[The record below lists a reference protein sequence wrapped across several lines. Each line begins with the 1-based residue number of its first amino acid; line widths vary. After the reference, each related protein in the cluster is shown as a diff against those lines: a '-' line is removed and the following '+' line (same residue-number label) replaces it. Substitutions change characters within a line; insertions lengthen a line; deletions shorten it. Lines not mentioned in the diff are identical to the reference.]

1 MKNSKLNCIIGDV
14 VEFDEDEKVITKI
27 FERKNYLH
35 RPLLSNIDFIGILFA
50 IENPKFD
57 FINFQKML
65 LNSNYQNI
73 PCILILSKIDLVSKD
88 ELNQFLE
95 EFLKIFGNTVR
106 VFPISIKGNF
116 GIKEL
121 KDYIKT
127 REILE
132 SKNSTNK
139 TLINYIEC
147 DDISNIVKNIL
158 IPAWIREIEK
168 ADTEI
173 IDASIE
179 QVMLSSGNISN
190 ILDLLNLKRNN
201 YKNDSSVLVMVG

>member
-1 MKNSKLNCIIGDV
+1 MSKNIFLVQYQDQNYFDDTSETIDEVYLNEEV
-14 VEFDEDEKVITKI
+14 YEK
-27 FERKNYLH
+27 
-35 RPLLSNIDFIGILFA
+35 
-50 IENPKFD
+50 
-57 FINFQKML
+57 
-65 LNSNYQNI
+65 
-73 PCILILSKIDLVSKD
+73 
-88 ELNQFLE
+88 
-95 EFLKIFGNTVR
+95 
-106 VFPISIKGNF
+106 
-116 GIKEL
+116 L

-168 ADTEI
+168 TDTEI

-201 YKNDSSVLVMVG
+201 YNNDSSVLVMVG

>member
-1 MKNSKLNCIIGDV
+1 MSKNIFLVQYQDQNY
-14 VEFDEDEKVITKI
+14 FDDTSE
-27 FERKNYLH
+27 
-35 RPLLSNIDFIGILFA
+35 NID
-50 IENPKFD
+50 EVY
-57 FINFQKML
+57 
-65 LNSNYQNI
+65 LN
-73 PCILILSKIDLVSKD
+73 
-88 ELNQFLE
+88 E
-95 EFLKIFGNTVR
+95 EVYEK
-106 VFPISIKGNF
+106 
-116 GIKEL
+116 L

>member
-1 MKNSKLNCIIGDV
+1 MSKNIFLVQYQDQNYFDDTSETIDEVYLNEEV
-14 VEFDEDEKVITKI
+14 YEK
-27 FERKNYLH
+27 
-35 RPLLSNIDFIGILFA
+35 
-50 IENPKFD
+50 
-57 FINFQKML
+57 
-65 LNSNYQNI
+65 
-73 PCILILSKIDLVSKD
+73 
-88 ELNQFLE
+88 
-95 EFLKIFGNTVR
+95 
-106 VFPISIKGNF
+106 
-116 GIKEL
+116 L

-201 YKNDSSVLVMVG
+201 YNNDSSVLVMVG

>member
-57 FINFQKML
+57 FTNFQKML

-88 ELNQFLE
+88 
-95 EFLKIFGNTVR
+95 
-106 VFPISIKGNF
+106 
-116 GIKEL
+116 
-121 KDYIKT
+121 
-127 REILE
+127 
-132 SKNSTNK
+132 
-139 TLINYIEC
+139 
-147 DDISNIVKNIL
+147 
-158 IPAWIREIEK
+158 
-168 ADTEI
+168 
-173 IDASIE
+173 
-179 QVMLSSGNISN
+179 
-190 ILDLLNLKRNN
+190 
-201 YKNDSSVLVMVG
+201 

>member
-1 MKNSKLNCIIGDV
+1 MSKNIFLVQYQDQNYFDDTSETIDEVYLNEEV
-14 VEFDEDEKVITKI
+14 YEK
-27 FERKNYLH
+27 
-35 RPLLSNIDFIGILFA
+35 
-50 IENPKFD
+50 
-57 FINFQKML
+57 
-65 LNSNYQNI
+65 
-73 PCILILSKIDLVSKD
+73 
-88 ELNQFLE
+88 
-95 EFLKIFGNTVR
+95 
-106 VFPISIKGNF
+106 
-116 GIKEL
+116 L

-127 REILE
+127 REIPE

-147 DDISNIVKNIL
+147 HDISNIVKNIL
-158 IPAWIREIEK
+158 IPAWIREIQK

-201 YKNDSSVLVMVG
+201 YKNDSSVLVTVG

>member
-1 MKNSKLNCIIGDV
+1 MSKNIFLVQYQDQNYCDDTSETIDEVYLNEEV
-14 VEFDEDEKVITKI
+14 YEKI
-27 FERKNYLH
+27 
-35 RPLLSNIDFIGILFA
+35 
-50 IENPKFD
+50 
-57 FINFQKML
+57 
-65 LNSNYQNI
+65 
-73 PCILILSKIDLVSKD
+73 
-88 ELNQFLE
+88 
-95 EFLKIFGNTVR
+95 
-106 VFPISIKGNF
+106 
-116 GIKEL
+116 

-139 TLINYIEC
+139 TLINYIEY

-173 IDASIE
+173 INASIE

>member
-1 MKNSKLNCIIGDV
+1 MSKNIFLVQYQDQNYFDDTSETIDEVYLNEEV
-14 VEFDEDEKVITKI
+14 YEK
-27 FERKNYLH
+27 
-35 RPLLSNIDFIGILFA
+35 
-50 IENPKFD
+50 
-57 FINFQKML
+57 
-65 LNSNYQNI
+65 
-73 PCILILSKIDLVSKD
+73 
-88 ELNQFLE
+88 
-95 EFLKIFGNTVR
+95 
-106 VFPISIKGNF
+106 
-116 GIKEL
+116 L

-173 IDASIE
+173 IYASIE

-201 YKNDSSVLVMVG
+201 YNNDSSVLVMVG

>member
-1 MKNSKLNCIIGDV
+1 MSKNIFLVQYQDQNYFDDTSETIDEVYLNEEV
-14 VEFDEDEKVITKI
+14 YEK
-27 FERKNYLH
+27 
-35 RPLLSNIDFIGILFA
+35 
-50 IENPKFD
+50 
-57 FINFQKML
+57 
-65 LNSNYQNI
+65 
-73 PCILILSKIDLVSKD
+73 
-88 ELNQFLE
+88 
-95 EFLKIFGNTVR
+95 
-106 VFPISIKGNF
+106 
-116 GIKEL
+116 L

-132 SKNSTNK
+132 SKISTNK

-201 YKNDSSVLVMVG
+201 YNNDSSVLVMVG

>member
-1 MKNSKLNCIIGDV
+1 MSKSIFLVQYQDQNYFDDTSETIDEVYLNEEV
-14 VEFDEDEKVITKI
+14 YEK
-27 FERKNYLH
+27 
-35 RPLLSNIDFIGILFA
+35 
-50 IENPKFD
+50 
-57 FINFQKML
+57 
-65 LNSNYQNI
+65 
-73 PCILILSKIDLVSKD
+73 
-88 ELNQFLE
+88 
-95 EFLKIFGNTVR
+95 
-106 VFPISIKGNF
+106 
-116 GIKEL
+116 L

>member
-1 MKNSKLNCIIGDV
+1 MSKNIFLVQYQDQNYFDDTSESIDEVYLNEEV
-14 VEFDEDEKVITKI
+14 YEK
-27 FERKNYLH
+27 
-35 RPLLSNIDFIGILFA
+35 
-50 IENPKFD
+50 
-57 FINFQKML
+57 
-65 LNSNYQNI
+65 
-73 PCILILSKIDLVSKD
+73 
-88 ELNQFLE
+88 
-95 EFLKIFGNTVR
+95 
-106 VFPISIKGNF
+106 
-116 GIKEL
+116 L

-201 YKNDSSVLVMVG
+201 YNNDSSVLVMVG

>member
-1 MKNSKLNCIIGDV
+1 MSKNIFLVQYQDQNY
-14 VEFDEDEKVITKI
+14 FDDTSETIDKVYLSEEVYEK
-27 FERKNYLH
+27 
-35 RPLLSNIDFIGILFA
+35 
-50 IENPKFD
+50 
-57 FINFQKML
+57 
-65 LNSNYQNI
+65 
-73 PCILILSKIDLVSKD
+73 
-88 ELNQFLE
+88 
-95 EFLKIFGNTVR
+95 
-106 VFPISIKGNF
+106 
-116 GIKEL
+116 L

>member
-1 MKNSKLNCIIGDV
+1 MSKNIFLVQYQDQNYFDDTTETIDEVYLNEEV
-14 VEFDEDEKVITKI
+14 YEK
-27 FERKNYLH
+27 
-35 RPLLSNIDFIGILFA
+35 
-50 IENPKFD
+50 
-57 FINFQKML
+57 
-65 LNSNYQNI
+65 
-73 PCILILSKIDLVSKD
+73 
-88 ELNQFLE
+88 
-95 EFLKIFGNTVR
+95 
-106 VFPISIKGNF
+106 
-116 GIKEL
+116 L

>member
-1 MKNSKLNCIIGDV
+1 MSKNIFLVQYQDQNYFDDTSETIDEVYLNEEV
-14 VEFDEDEKVITKI
+14 YEK
-27 FERKNYLH
+27 
-35 RPLLSNIDFIGILFA
+35 
-50 IENPKFD
+50 
-57 FINFQKML
+57 
-65 LNSNYQNI
+65 
-73 PCILILSKIDLVSKD
+73 
-88 ELNQFLE
+88 
-95 EFLKIFGNTVR
+95 
-106 VFPISIKGNF
+106 
-116 GIKEL
+116 L

-139 TLINYIEC
+139 TLIIYIEC

-201 YKNDSSVLVMVG
+201 YNNDSSVLVMVG

>member
-1 MKNSKLNCIIGDV
+1 MSKNIFLVQYQDQNYCDDTSETIDEVYLNEEV
-14 VEFDEDEKVITKI
+14 YEKI
-27 FERKNYLH
+27 
-35 RPLLSNIDFIGILFA
+35 
-50 IENPKFD
+50 
-57 FINFQKML
+57 
-65 LNSNYQNI
+65 
-73 PCILILSKIDLVSKD
+73 
-88 ELNQFLE
+88 
-95 EFLKIFGNTVR
+95 
-106 VFPISIKGNF
+106 
-116 GIKEL
+116 

-132 SKNSTNK
+132 SKNSTNT
-139 TLINYIEC
+139 TLINYIEY

>member
-1 MKNSKLNCIIGDV
+1 MSKNIFVVQYQDQNYFDDTSETIDEVYLNEEV
-14 VEFDEDEKVITKI
+14 YEK
-27 FERKNYLH
+27 
-35 RPLLSNIDFIGILFA
+35 
-50 IENPKFD
+50 
-57 FINFQKML
+57 
-65 LNSNYQNI
+65 
-73 PCILILSKIDLVSKD
+73 
-88 ELNQFLE
+88 
-95 EFLKIFGNTVR
+95 
-106 VFPISIKGNF
+106 
-116 GIKEL
+116 L

-201 YKNDSSVLVMVG
+201 YNNDSSVLVMVG

>member
-1 MKNSKLNCIIGDV
+1 MSKNIFLVRYQDQNYFDYTSETIDEVYLNEEV
-14 VEFDEDEKVITKI
+14 YEK
-27 FERKNYLH
+27 
-35 RPLLSNIDFIGILFA
+35 
-50 IENPKFD
+50 
-57 FINFQKML
+57 
-65 LNSNYQNI
+65 
-73 PCILILSKIDLVSKD
+73 
-88 ELNQFLE
+88 
-95 EFLKIFGNTVR
+95 
-106 VFPISIKGNF
+106 
-116 GIKEL
+116 L

-147 DDISNIVKNIL
+147 DDIANIVKNIL

>member
-1 MKNSKLNCIIGDV
+1 MSKNIFLVQYQDQNYFDDTSETIDEVYLNEEV
-14 VEFDEDEKVITKI
+14 YEK
-27 FERKNYLH
+27 
-35 RPLLSNIDFIGILFA
+35 
-50 IENPKFD
+50 
-57 FINFQKML
+57 
-65 LNSNYQNI
+65 
-73 PCILILSKIDLVSKD
+73 
-88 ELNQFLE
+88 
-95 EFLKIFGNTVR
+95 
-106 VFPISIKGNF
+106 
-116 GIKEL
+116 L